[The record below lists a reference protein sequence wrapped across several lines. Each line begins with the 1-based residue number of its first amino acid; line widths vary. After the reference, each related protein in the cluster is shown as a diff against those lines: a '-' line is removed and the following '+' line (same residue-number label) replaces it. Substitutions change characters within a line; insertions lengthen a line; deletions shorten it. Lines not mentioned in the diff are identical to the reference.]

1 MISSLPFRR
10 VARRW
15 GPFLMAI
22 GLSACQHLPPRAPET
37 SAPVP
42 VAARMAGTVAEI
54 RVAPGA
60 EVQPGEWVATLAPAS
75 PLSDPAQLR
84 KTLNRKEDD
93 LARART
99 AYLREKQ
106 RVERGQT
113 FDVDLPARHAFETA
127 ETERNAAL
135 AELESTQREVERL
148 RHYAPCAGTVRP
160 GAVAAGQ
167 SVAAGAPLL
176 FIQPPP

>member
-1 MISSLPFRR
+1 MISSVPIRR
-10 VARRW
+10 VVRNW
-15 GPFLMAI
+15 GPVLLATS
-22 GLSACQHLPPRAPET
+22 LCACQSLPPNAPET
-37 SAPVP
+37 AAPVP

-60 EVQPGEWVATLAPAS
+60 EVQPGEWVATLAPAT
-75 PLSDPAQLR
+75 PLPDPAQLR
-84 KTLNRKEDD
+84 NTLNRKEDD

-106 RVERGQT
+106 RVETGQT
-113 FDVDLPARHAFETA
+113 FDVELPAQQAFEKA
-127 ETERNAAL
+127 QAERNAAL
-135 AELESTQREVERL
+135 AGLESTQREVERL